1 MNRITIL
8 CKKANQLVDKVVCEG
23 TYSVGGT
30 TKTYFSFKDI
40 KDPPAI
46 TITCNGKYTFLESC
60 SCSQHSIHGGLP
72 EVNMKQL
79 CSYCLA
85 VYKSLGK

>member
-8 CKKANQLVDKVVCEG
+8 CKKAEKLVSKVICEG
-23 TYSVGGT
+23 TYQVGST

-40 KDPPAI
+40 KDPPSI
-46 TITCNGKYTFLESC
+46 VITCNGRYSYLEAC
-60 SCSQHSIHGGLP
+60 SCTHCSQFGGIT
-72 EVNMKQL
+72 NMKQL
-79 CSYCLA
+79 CSYVLA

>member
-8 CKKANQLVDKVVCEG
+8 CKKAEQLVDKVVCEG

-46 TITCNGKYTFLESC
+46 TITSNGDITYFETCTCQHC
-60 SCSQHSIHGGLP
+60 SIFHGSYP
-72 EVNMKQL
+72 HAL
-79 CSYCLA
+79 CSYKLA
-85 VYKSLGK
+85 VIKYLGK